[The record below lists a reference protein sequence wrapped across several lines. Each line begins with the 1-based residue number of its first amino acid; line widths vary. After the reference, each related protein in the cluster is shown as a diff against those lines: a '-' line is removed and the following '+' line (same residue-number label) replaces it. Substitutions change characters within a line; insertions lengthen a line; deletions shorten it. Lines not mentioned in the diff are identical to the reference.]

1 MLILER
7 AIMQSTLDIT
17 ELYQYGERV
26 SFKKGENL
34 AQSVSGET
42 SGDIYILS
50 SGICALSS
58 ISCDGKETTYL
69 YFKKQQFVG
78 FVPLMNT
85 VHLNYYGKKSFSI
98 VAKTPCVAYRISS
111 RQFQELLV
119 FPSVVSLMLNTLTE
133 NHIYLMEHFHSSKN
147 EPALVQFCR
156 FLLDQVEKDTSGQ
169 LVLDTVFTYQE
180 IANYLGMHSVT
191 IARMVK
197 ALRAEE
203 MIEKTGHQIQ
213 ITDPQQMAQLIT
225 EERKIDY

>member
-1 MLILER
+1 
-7 AIMQSTLDIT
+7 MQYTLDIT

-26 SFKKGENL
+26 TFQKGENL
-34 AQSVSGET
+34 AQSVDGET
-42 SGDIYILS
+42 SGDIYILC

-58 ISCDGKETTYL
+58 ISSDGRETTYL

-98 VAKTPCVAYRISS
+98 VAKTPCIAYRISS
-111 RQFQELLV
+111 RQFQELLG

-156 FLLDQVEKDTSGQ
+156 FLLDQAEASDKGD
-169 LVLDTVFTYQE
+169 LILDTFFTYQE
-180 IANYLGMHSVT
+180 IACYLGMHSVT

-197 ALRAEE
+197 ALRAED
-203 MIEKTGHQIQ
+203 MIDKCGHQIH
-213 ITDPQQMAQLIT
+213 ITNPTQMAKLIA
-225 EERKIDY
+225 EDRKIDY

>member
-1 MLILER
+1 
-7 AIMQSTLDIT
+7 
-17 ELYQYGERV
+17 
-26 SFKKGENL
+26 
-34 AQSVSGET
+34 
-42 SGDIYILS
+42 
-50 SGICALSS
+50 
-58 ISCDGKETTYL
+58 
-69 YFKKQQFVG
+69 VG

-98 VAKTPCVAYRISS
+98 VAKTPCIAYRISS
-111 RQFQELLV
+111 RQFQELLG

-156 FLLDQVEKDTSGQ
+156 FLLDQAEASDKGD
-169 LVLDTVFTYQE
+169 LVLDTFFTYQE
-180 IANYLGMHSVT
+180 IACYLGMHSVT

-203 MIEKTGHQIQ
+203 MIDKCGHQIH
-213 ITDPQQMAQLIT
+213 ITNPTQMAKLIT